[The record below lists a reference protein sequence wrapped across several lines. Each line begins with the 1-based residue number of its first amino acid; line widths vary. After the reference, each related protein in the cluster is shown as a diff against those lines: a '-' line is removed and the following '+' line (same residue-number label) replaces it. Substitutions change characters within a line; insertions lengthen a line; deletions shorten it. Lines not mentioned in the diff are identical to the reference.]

1 MLSLPSANS
10 SECEIVNAGAYSE
23 TIRLRPIEA
32 LPGEF
37 DLRVTSTLATAR
49 NPDEAQIRYRTTVNR
64 DALARIRQAIDDV
77 LAEQPNDLAV

>member
-10 SECEIVNAGAYSE
+10 SECEIVNSGAYREAIS
-23 TIRLRPIEA
+23 LRPIDA

-37 DLRVTSTLATAR
+37 ELRVTSTLATAK

-77 LAEQPNDLAV
+77 LADQRNDLSV